1 MSVYVAIPLL
11 ELLFSL
17 ALIVLVMT
25 LGLRHAARK
34 PFIVFLTSMALWG
47 LFIFMMRRAPTL
59 SEALIWEKIALI
71 PILFAPLL
79 FYEFTLIFTDTKK
92 NKRIMYPLYLFY
104 IAFIG
109 LIPTGL
115 VVSGMQMA
123 RFGKAPIIGPIFFPF
138 TLVAYVS
145 IGLTLKTLI
154 RHYRRSTD
162 RSERI
167 RARFLMGGIASIC
180 IGGTTD
186 YLPSLGIGIYPL
198 GLIGN
203 IGFCTL
209 ATIAMLRHGLLE
221 MRTTL
226 RKGTAYSITGAA
238 IVSFFAIL
246 LFVISTSF
254 QQIFNPFSIGITI
267 LALVVTIVLFQ
278 PILFRAQGS
287 VDRWFLGGRYRYFR
301 ALREFN
307 PEPMETTDLKQLAST
322 LVTLVANS
330 MGSHSVCL
338 LLRSFQGDDFEAYSY
353 FGSRPIQKLSSAA
366 SKLLSSALNSNGG
379 LLTVNVDDLKKVPS
393 FDSLDEGAIAAS
405 LQHNFELIVPLKG
418 RDSMIGL
425 LMLSPKISDDYYT
438 TEDRLLL
445 TEVSKRL
452 GSTFGNAYEYERMQ
466 KKQKDLID
474 RILTA
479 MPHSVLVINKHF
491 ETILANKVFYDTFST
506 AQSNVIHKTVDEVIN
521 KTELL
526 DAIKTSLSSREP
538 LTDIEFT
545 YEIDGRAKVLIAS
558 LVHLVDDE
566 ILLIFQDVTRD
577 RERQERLA
585 MAERLT
591 TIGQMA
597 AGLAHEINNPLTSIV
612 GLSQLLMQKNL
623 AADIQHKVRDIN
635 GEAKRVADIVKN
647 LLLFARQKNVEK
659 QLTDINSVITSVLR
673 LRNYE
678 HKVNNINVVMELD
691 PGLPRIVADSV
702 QLQQLFLNIIL
713 NAEEAM
719 LTANSRGTLKITTK
733 RTDGQ
738 VVISFTDDGPGIQK
752 ENLTQIFNPFFTTK
766 DVGRGTGLG
775 LSICYGIV
783 RWHRGRIHAK
793 SEVGDGT
800 TFVIELPI
808 NIE

>member
-1 MSVYVAIPLL
+1 MTVYTAIPLI

-17 ALIVLVMT
+17 VLIVLVKT

-47 LFIFMMRRAPTL
+47 LFIFLMRRAPSL
-59 SEALIWEKIALI
+59 SEALLWEKIALI

-115 VVSGMQMA
+115 VVSGMKMA
-123 RFGKAPIIGPIFFPF
+123 RFGKAPIIGPLFFPF
-138 TLVAYVS
+138 TLCAYVS
-145 IGLTLKTLI
+145 IGLTLTALI

-167 RARFLMGGIASIC
+167 RDLFVLGGIASIC

-221 MRTTL
+221 MGTVL

-254 QQIFNPFSIGITI
+254 QQLFNPFSIGITI
-267 LALVVTIVLFQ
+267 LAVLVTIALFQ
-278 PILFRAQGS
+278 PILFRVQAS
-287 VDRWFLGGRYRYFR
+287 VDRWFLGERYHYFR
-301 ALREFN
+301 ALQEFN

-338 LLRSFQGDDFEAYSY
+338 LLRSFHGDTFEAYSY
-353 FGSRPIQKLSSAA
+353 FGFRSIYKLSSAA
-366 SKLLSSALNSNGG
+366 SKLLSSVLSSNGG
-379 LLTVNVDDLKKVPS
+379 PINVDALKTLPDL
-393 FDSLDEGAIAAS
+393 DILDEGDRGTS
-405 LQHNFELIVPLKG
+405 LLNNFELIVPLKG
-418 RDSMIGL
+418 RDSVIGM
-425 LMLSPKISDDYYT
+425 LMLSPKVSDDTYT
-438 TEDRLLL
+438 TEDKLLL

-452 GSTFGNAYEYERMQ
+452 GSTFANAYEYERMQ

-474 RILTA
+474 RILAA
-479 MPHSVLVINKHF
+479 MPHSVLVVNRNF
-491 ETILANKVFYDTFST
+491 EIILANKEFYDTFST
-506 AQSNVIHKTVDEVIN
+506 ADSDVIHKTVDEVIN
-521 KTELL
+521 KTGLL
-526 DAIKTSLSSREP
+526 DAIKTSLNARET

-545 YEIDGRAKVLIAS
+545 YDIDGKVKVLIVS
-558 LVHLVDDE
+558 LVQLEVDE
-566 ILLIFQDVTRD
+566 ILLIFQDVTKD
-577 RERQERLA
+577 RERQERLSI
-585 MAERLT
+585 AERLT

-612 GLSQLLMQKNL
+612 GLSQLLMQKTL
-623 AADIQHKVRDIN
+623 AEDIQRKVRDIH
-635 GEAKRVADIVKN
+635 GEARRVADIVKN
-647 LLLFARQKNVEK
+647 LLLFARQKSAEK

-673 LRNYE
+673 LRSYE
-678 HKVNNINVVMELD
+678 QTVNNIDVVMELNPD
-691 PGLPRIVADSV
+691 LPKIGADSV

-713 NAEEAM
+713 NAEQAM
-719 LTANSRGTLKITTK
+719 LSENSRGRLKVATK
-733 RTDGQ
+733 TADGQ
-738 VVISFTDDGPGIQK
+738 VVISFTDDGPGILK

-766 DVGRGTGLG
+766 DVGKGTGLG

-783 RWHRGRIHAK
+783 RLHHGSIHAK
-793 SEVGDGT
+793 SEPGCGT

-808 NIE
+808 SMD